1 MRTNKL
7 FSPLSLL
14 VAVVSID
21 FFQTADVQAQFVNS
35 QTQFVPS
42 TQPQFTPNTQTQFV
56 PNTKPQFTPN
66 TQTQFT
72 PNTQT
77 QVVPNRTYQTGISNQ
92 NFVQNQSAQPTFQG
106 SNYQQVPRG
115 GQSFSQRIDTTILSG
130 ETFTGQ
136 FLPSQGAE
144 KISAIVRSDV
154 KATAYLD
161 ITDNTLNEENTV
173 LGAATV
179 QLVPKQTQILALP
192 AFLINIQGVRL
203 RVVNQDNLFGNIKAT
218 ITVAR

>member
-7 FSPLSLL
+7 FSPLSFLLL
-14 VAVVSID
+14 VAAANVD
-21 FFQTADVQAQFVNS
+21 FFQTADAQAQFAPN
-35 QTQFVPS
+35 

-72 PNTQT
+72 PSTQP
-77 QVVPNRTYQTGISNQ
+77 QPVQNRTSQTSISNQ
-92 NFVQNQSAQPTFQG
+92 NQWAQPTFQG
-106 SNYQQVPRG
+106 SNHQQIPRDR
-115 GQSFSQRIDTTILSG
+115 QSFSQRIDATVLSG
-130 ETFTGQ
+130 ETFIGQ

-144 KISAIVRSDV
+144 RISAIVRSDV

-161 ITDNTLNEENTV
+161 ITDNTLNEDNTV

-179 QLVPKQTQILALP
+179 QLAPRQAQILALP
-192 AFLINIQGVRL
+192 AWLINIQGVCL

-218 ITVAR
+218 ITVAH

>member
-7 FSPLSLL
+7 FYPLSFLLL
-14 VAVVSID
+14 VAAANVD
-21 FFQTADVQAQFVNS
+21 FFQTADAQAQFINS
-35 QTQFVPS
+35 QTQFA
-42 TQPQFTPNTQTQFV
+42 PNTQ
-56 PNTKPQFTPN
+56 PQFTPN

-72 PNTQT
+72 PNTKPQFTLNTQT
-77 QVVPNRTYQTGISNQ
+77 QFTPNTQTQTVPGRAYQTGISNQ
-92 NFVQNQSAQPTFQG
+92 NQWAQPSFQG
-106 SNYQQVPRG
+106 SNFQQVPRG

-144 KISAIVRSDV
+144 RISAIVRSDV

-179 QLVPKQTQILALP
+179 QLAPKQTQILALP

-203 RVVNQDNLFGNIKAT
+203 RVVNQDNLFGDIKAT
-218 ITVAR
+218 ITVAH

>member
-14 VAVVSID
+14 LLVAAVSAEVE
-21 FFQTADVQAQFVNS
+21 QSGVAQAQFMNN
-35 QTQFVPS
+35 QTQFVPN

-56 PNTKPQFTPN
+56 PSPKPQFTPN

-72 PNTQT
+72 PQT
-77 QVVPNRTYQTGISNQ
+77 VQNRTYTTGVSNQ
-92 NFVQNQSAQPTFQG
+92 NFIQNQFAQPTFQG
-106 SNYQQVPRG
+106 SNFQQFPRG

-144 KISAIVRSDV
+144 RISAIVRSDV

-161 ITDNTLNEENTV
+161 ITDNTLNEDNTV
-173 LGAATV
+173 LGVATV
-179 QLVPKQTQILALP
+179 QLVPRQTQILALP

-203 RVVNQDNLFGNIKAT
+203 RVVNQDNSFGDIKAT